1 MLIESGTY
9 HLTVLY
15 QSSAQRRGGK
25 PPPPRKE
32 AVVDDDRAR
41 HEKDFIAFDL
51 NSDNYVDASE
61 IRQVSPNLKPEELS
75 GFYITADKN
84 EDGLITLEEYITA
97 SMELEQQ

>member
-1 MLIESGTY
+1 MFDFR
-9 HLTVLY
+9 
-15 QSSAQRRGGK
+15 AQRRGGK

-32 AVVDDDRAR
+32 PAVDEERAR

-84 EDGLITLEEYITA
+84 EDGLITLEEYIAA
-97 SMELEQQ
+97 SIELEQQ